1 MTYQD
6 LPTDWPSRPVTDPA
20 ITPDLLDLVV
30 RDADRVDGALYLLLC
45 GEQGQLIEPMVFP
58 EPLTRMSREQCGTV
72 FAALEH
78 LALEEG
84 LRGGILLAIAREK
97 GPFITDTD
105 RAWHEAAIRSCRR
118 SGLSLLGV
126 WVVTRHVIR
135 PLPALGDVSQ
145 ASA

>member
-20 ITPDLLDLVV
+20 ITSDLLDLVV

-45 GEQGQLIEPMVFP
+45 GERGQLIEPMVFP
-58 EPLTRMSREQCGTV
+58 EPLTRMSREQCGTA

-78 LALEEG
+78 LALQEG
-84 LRGGILLAIAREK
+84 LRGGILVAIAREK
-97 GPFITDTD
+97 GLFITDTD
-105 RAWHEAAIRSCRR
+105 RGWHEAAIRSCRR

-135 PLPALGDVSQ
+135 PLPALGDVRQ